1 MEISCEPEDYE
12 LVYAIVNDGMGSR
25 VLQIAKQNGVT
36 GGTIL
41 LGKGTIRN
49 PILQKLALCD
59 VHREIVMMVAAKKQA
74 KDAMTAI
81 YKELK
86 LNKPNHGIT
95 YSIPVTGICGS
106 SSCQCDKS
114 KEQGEVESAMYQS
127 VMIIVDKGKGEAV
140 IEAAAQA
147 GSKGA
152 TVINARG
159 SGIHETSKLFSM
171 EIEPEKEIVIMIT
184 SSGKTREIVDSL
196 KSNFDIEKPGNGI
209 IIVQNVNQAYGLIE

>member
-1 MEISCEPEDYE
+1 MEISLESMDYE

-25 VLQIAKQNGVT
+25 VLQIARQNGVT

-86 LNKPNHGIT
+86 LSKPNHGIT
-95 YSIPVTGICGS
+95 YSIPVAGICGS
-106 SSCQCDKS
+106 SNCQCGNS
-114 KEQGEVESAMYQS
+114 NEQGEVKNTMYQS

-140 IEAAAQA
+140 IEAAALA

-171 EIEPEKEIVIMIT
+171 EIEPEKEIVIMIM

-196 KSNFDIEKPGNGI
+196 KDNFDIEKPGNGI